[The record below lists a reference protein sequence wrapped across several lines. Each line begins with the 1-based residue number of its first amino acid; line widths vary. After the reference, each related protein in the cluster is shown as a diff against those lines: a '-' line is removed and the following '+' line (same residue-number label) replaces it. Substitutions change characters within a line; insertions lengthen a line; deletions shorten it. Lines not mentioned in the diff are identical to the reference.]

1 MSYDFKDRNLFS
13 EDGPLRI
20 NEVFEALGAK
30 YEVSR
35 LGKPVFHLSSILQDD
50 FSIKKHLKEFE
61 RLRNGGEPE
70 YEKISLNQRLLFSYG
85 LFVEKQTIQLFS
97 KIYKPENLFGNFK
110 CMANDPKKIRAY
122 AINKY
127 YPLVDLTSDYTGL
140 ELNYKSIVG
149 NCDMA
154 IRDFEDG
161 KLIALCE
168 IKSMGVWPWRK
179 AMSKGQPSDKH
190 LKQLYGYYVLAQK
203 NKLKVSK
210 NLHFPY
216 WLREYEAGVK
226 SPLHWF
232 TVNVDDLNQD
242 LKACVEKRIE
252 DCSNVKFS

>member
-1 MSYDFKDRNLFS
+1 MSYDFKDLNLFS

-20 NEVFEALGAK
+20 NEVFESLGAK

-61 RLRNGGEPE
+61 RLREGGEPE

-97 KIYKPENLFGNFK
+97 TIYKPENLFGNFK
-110 CMANDPKKIRAY
+110 SRSDDHKKRRMFARQERA
-122 AINKY
+122 
-127 YPLVDLTSDYTGL
+127 PFLDLTSTYTGL

-154 IRDFEDG
+154 IRDFEDSE
-161 KLIALCE
+161 KVALCE
-168 IKSMGVWPWRK
+168 IKSMGIWPWRK
-179 AMSKGQPSDKH
+179 AMSTGKPSDKH
-190 LKQLYGYYVLAQK
+190 LKQLYGYYILAK
-203 NKLKVSK
+203 KKKLKVSK

-232 TVNVDDLNQD
+232 TVNVDDLNPD
-242 LKACVEKRIE
+242 LKAFVEKRIE
-252 DCSNVKFS
+252 ECSNVKFN